1 MPDIFYPLQLLA
13 DWITYGLLGLEKG
26 SQFASALDFFLYDVP
41 KVLILLAVV
50 IFAVSIIRSFFPPER
65 TRKMLSHTNLFGGN
79 VAAALLGIVTPFC
92 SCSAVP
98 LFIGFVESGVPLGV
112 TFSFLVA
119 SPMINEVAIILLGGL
134 FGWQIAGIYIVSG
147 LFIAITSGI
156 IIGKLGLESWVE
168 PYVYEIRVG
177 DAGEQEKPTWPERL
191 TYARD
196 YVVEIVGKVWPYVVV
211 GIAIGAVMHGY
222 VPDDFLAK
230 YANAG
235 NPLAVPLAVLIG
247 VPLYGNAAGI
257 VPLVGVLT
265 QKGVSMG
272 TSLAFLMAVVGLSLP
287 EAIILKK
294 VLKPKLIAVY
304 FGVNA
309 VGIVSIGYLFN
320 FILR

>member
-1 MPDIFYPLQLLA
+1 MPDVFYPLQLLA
-13 DWITYGLLGLEKG
+13 DWITYTLLALPAGGK
-26 SQFASALDFFLYDVP
+26 FASSLDFFLYDVP
-41 KVLILLAVV
+41 KVLLLLATV
-50 IFAVSIIRSFFPPER
+50 IFAVSLVRSFFPPEK
-65 TRKMLSHTNLFGGN
+65 TRKLLSHTRLFGSN
-79 VAAALLGIVTPFC
+79 IAAALLGIVTPFC

-134 FGWQIAGIYIVSG
+134 FGWQIAAMYIASG

-191 TYARD
+191 AYARD
-196 YVVEIVGKVWPYVVV
+196 YVAEIVGKVWPYVVV

-222 VPDDFLAK
+222 VPDDFLAR

-309 VGIVSIGYLFN
+309 VGIMAIGYLFN
-320 FILR
+320 FVLR

>member
-1 MPDIFYPLQLLA
+1 M
-13 DWITYGLLGLEKG
+13 
-26 SQFASALDFFLYDVP
+26 
-41 KVLILLAVV
+41 
-50 IFAVSIIRSFFPPER
+50 
-65 TRKMLSHTNLFGGN
+65 
-79 VAAALLGIVTPFC
+79 
-92 SCSAVP
+92 
-98 LFIGFVESGVPLGV
+98 
-112 TFSFLVA
+112 
-119 SPMINEVAIILLGGL
+119 
-134 FGWQIAGIYIVSG
+134 
-147 LFIAITSGI
+147 
-156 IIGKLGLESWVE
+156 
-168 PYVYEIRVG
+168 G

-196 YVVEIVGKVWPYVVV
+196 YVAEIVGKVWPYVVV

-309 VGIVSIGYLFN
+309 VGIMAIGYLFN
-320 FILR
+320 FILK